1 MMRPLPISSRQ
12 PFAQMWLT
20 TRRECALLYAV
31 RSVSRLSRFIP
42 IGGTHV
48 PGSPWPVRTAVKGCG
63 HAKRWSGTYKL
74 KKAVVHFIRT
84 NTKHSLVS
92 WALLPSYKRK
102 GLTVAISS
110 TASSSSSTS
119 SSSSSS
125 SSSSTGLPAAAAAM
139 AIGCPSTIHGSS
151 RVANEGRRRAGGAP
165 GAGGRCVRSSGTGSP
180 FGGGAGRVLAWSGA
194 MRPTRRL
201 AGEATCGGYAEAR
214 CPKAQGAAPAVLG
227 GVVMGAVL
235 SALLGVVQAAT
246 ASVPLPSQTLAPT
259 LPLTTPP
266 PPPVRA
272 PGAALGA
279 VLGGCSAD
287 HGSDRDANASFRH
300 PRRKGMP
307 AAAAT
312 AAAAKSTAAA
322 DAAAAAADDAADA
335 AADDDDA
342 DAADD
347 ELASLGRLALFH
359 SPAPWWALL
368 HSPCTAGKP
377 RLRCSA
383 SMRRT
388 CACIRGGAPAKLACR
403 CDGRCSKAAGVPSST
418 QAPAK

>member
-1 MMRPLPISSRQ
+1 MP
-12 PFAQMWLT
+12 
-20 TRRECALLYAV
+20 V
-31 RSVSRLSRFIP
+31 
-42 IGGTHV
+42 
-48 PGSPWPVRTAVKGCG
+48 PWPVRTAVKGCG
-63 HAKRWSGTYKL
+63 ATRNAGIYEL
-74 KKAVVHFIRT
+74 KKAIVHLVRT
-84 NTKHSLVS
+84 NTKQAPCAGLCC
-92 WALLPSYKRK
+92 LLPSYERK
-102 GLTVAISS
+102 GLTDAISS

-119 SSSSSS
+119 SSSSSL
-125 SSSSTGLPAAAAAM
+125 TAPPAAAAAM

-201 AGEATCGGYAEAR
+201 AGEATCGGYADAR

-227 GVVMGAVL
+227 AVLGAVL
-235 SALLGVVQAAT
+235 SAFLGVVQAAT

-259 LPLTTPP
+259 LPLMTPTPP
-266 PPPVRA
+266 PVHA
-272 PGAALGA
+272 PGAALGAALGA

-287 HGSDRDANASFRH
+287 HGSERDANASFRH
-300 PRRKGMP
+300 PRRRGMP

-312 AAAAKSTAAA
+312 AAAAKST
-322 DAAAAAADDAADA
+322 DAAAAAADD
-335 AADDDDA
+335 DDDA
-342 DAADD
+342 DADD
-347 ELASLGRLALFH
+347 ELVSLWRLALFH
-359 SPAPWWALL
+359 SPAPWWALF

-418 QAPAK
+418 QAPSKIGRMRGAISEWQSYVINKGVHGHQRS